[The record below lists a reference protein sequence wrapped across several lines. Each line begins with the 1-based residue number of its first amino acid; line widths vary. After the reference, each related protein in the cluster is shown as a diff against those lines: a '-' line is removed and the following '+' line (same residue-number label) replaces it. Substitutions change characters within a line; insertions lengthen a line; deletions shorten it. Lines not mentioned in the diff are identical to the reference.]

1 MSESGI
7 APINTSVKSS
17 QFPARTKLL
26 RPFSVLLPLEGLG
39 HIEEVAHEGKLPWPG
54 WERGIT
60 STVAV
65 EISGRA
71 GDRQKSSVAER
82 GKSYDQGVRG

>member
-1 MSESGI
+1 MSESGT
-7 APINTSVKSS
+7 ALINTSVKPS

-54 WERGIT
+54 LG
-60 STVAV
+60 
-65 EISGRA
+65 A
-71 GDRQKSSVAER
+71 GDYFDGGCRDKRQRRRSLEEQRSRTWKES
-82 GKSYDQGVRG
+82 